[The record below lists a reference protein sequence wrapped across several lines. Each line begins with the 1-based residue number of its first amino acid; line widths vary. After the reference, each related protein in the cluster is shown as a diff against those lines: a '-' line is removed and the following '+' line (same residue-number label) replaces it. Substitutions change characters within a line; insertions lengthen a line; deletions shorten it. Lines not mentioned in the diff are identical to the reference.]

1 MIFYLKMTDYRMLE
15 TVMINAVYKESFG
28 SYKGNPFIEALP
40 DILEPE
46 QVVKKLKGSIKL
58 NHSDCQASSSIRAHL
73 ISQMMGLFFQ
83 PINRHI
89 DLEKKLSI
97 MIREGY
103 VGRNPKD
110 GSLNTHLQNGYERLM
125 SGEDDVIRFPT
136 ATSTARS
143 LAFIGCS
150 GSGKTT
156 TLNKILSTYPQV
168 IYHSDLNFTQIVYLR
183 VDCPHDG
190 SLKSL
195 CLHFFRAIDQ
205 ALDSNYEKKYAL
217 KRHSI
222 ETLLNLMRQI
232 SNHHAIGLLVI
243 DEIQHLS
250 VNKSG
255 GAEKMLNFFVTLV
268 NTVGLPVVMVGTPK
282 ARFIFEGDLR
292 SARRGAGFGSVF
304 WEQMAQEPNIVLADG
319 KIYKSEWNRFTDN
332 LWKYQWLKKADVV
345 LSDDVRNRWY
355 DLSQGIL
362 DIVVKLFV
370 LAQLRAIDS
379 GIERITVKL
388 LQTTYDEDL
397 RPIHPMIE
405 ALQSGRADKIA
416 EFSDLVVPDI
426 DKKLLQLQSKLHQK
440 KSEFDEVSEYQGC
453 ELSIR
458 LHRMLVDMGKDSPVL
473 VPTVKKAVSELH
485 EASMPELMSIILEWS
500 KEVKVGNSN
509 LKDDSQT
516 INRTKK
522 SDYIKPK
529 DWHTLDS
536 EDLRYQFTQK
546 EKDNSFYEHLKD
558 STSLIFDI
566 NDWLPKVS

>member
-1 MIFYLKMTDYRMLE
+1 MI
-15 TVMINAVYKESFG
+15 INAVYKESFG

-40 DILEPE
+40 SILEPE
-46 QVVKKLKGSIKL
+46 QVARNLKGRVDF
-58 NHSDCQASSSIRAHL
+58 NQSDCQASSSVRAHL
-73 ISQMMGLFFQ
+73 ISQMMGQFFQ

-89 DLEKKLSI
+89 DLERKLSV

-110 GSLNTHLQNGYERLM
+110 GSLNTRLQNGYERLM
-125 SGEDDVIRFPT
+125 SGENNAVRFPT
-136 ATSTARS
+136 VTSTARS

-168 IYHSDLNFTQIVYLR
+168 IYHPEFNFTQIVYLR

-205 ALDSNYEKKYAL
+205 ALDSNYEQKYAL

-292 SARRGAGFGSVF
+292 SARRGVGFGSVF
-304 WEQMAQEPNIVLADG
+304 WEQMVQEPNIHLSDG
-319 KIYKSEWNRFTDN
+319 RVIKSEWNSFTDN
-332 LWKYQWLKKADVV
+332 LWKYQWLKKADIT
-345 LSDDVRNRWY
+345 LSEDIRGRWY
-355 DLSQGIL
+355 ELSQGVL

-379 GIERITVKL
+379 GLERITVKL
-388 LQTTYDEDL
+388 LQNTYDEDL
-397 RPIHPMIE
+397 KPIHPMIE
-405 ALQSGRADKIA
+405 ALQSGRVDRIA
-416 EFSDLVVPDI
+416 QFSDLVVPDI
-426 DKKLLQLQSKLHQK
+426 DKKLLQLQSKLDQK
-440 KSEFDEVSEYQGC
+440 RDEFDEVLEYQGH

-458 LHRMLVDMGKDSPVL
+458 LHRMLVYLGQDSPLL
-473 VPTVKKAVSELH
+473 VPTVKKAVAELPG
-485 EASMPELMSIILEWS
+485 ATIADLIPIILDWLKEAKLDLDNNEPKRAS
-500 KEVKVGNSN
+500 KTKVS
-509 LKDDSQT
+509 T
-516 INRTKK
+516 TKSK
-522 SDYIKPK
+522 SIKQK

-536 EDLRYQFTQK
+536 EDLRFQFSQREESET
-546 EKDNSFYEHLKD
+546 FYEHLKTN
-558 STSLIFDI
+558 TSLIFDVD
-566 NDWLPKVS
+566 DWLPKAS

>member
-1 MIFYLKMTDYRMLE
+1 MI
-15 TVMINAVYKESFG
+15 INAVYKESFG

-40 DILEPE
+40 SILEPK
-46 QVVKKLKGSIKL
+46 QVARNLEGRVDF
-58 NHSDCQASSSIRAHL
+58 NQSDCQASSSVRAHL
-73 ISQMMGLFFQ
+73 ISQMMGQFFQ

-89 DLEKKLSI
+89 DLERKLSV

-110 GSLNTHLQNGYERLM
+110 GSLNTRLQNGYERLM
-125 SGEDDVIRFPT
+125 SGENNAVRFPT
-136 ATSTARS
+136 VTSTARS

-168 IYHSDLNFTQIVYLR
+168 IYHPEFNFTQIVYLR

-205 ALDSNYEKKYAL
+205 ALDSNYEQKYAL

-292 SARRGAGFGSVF
+292 SARRGVGFGSVF
-304 WEQMAQEPNIVLADG
+304 WEQMVQEPNIHLSDDRV
-319 KIYKSEWNRFTDN
+319 IKSEWNSFTDN
-332 LWKYQWLKKADVV
+332 LWKYQWLKKADIT
-345 LSDDVRNRWY
+345 LSEDIRDRWY
-355 DLSQGIL
+355 ELSQGVL

-379 GIERITVKL
+379 GLERITVKL
-388 LQTTYDEDL
+388 LQKTYDEDL
-397 RPIHPMIE
+397 KPIHPMIE
-405 ALQSGRADKIA
+405 ALQSGRADRIA
-416 EFSDLVVPDI
+416 QFSDLVVPDI
-426 DKKLLQLQSKLHQK
+426 DKKLLQLQSKLDQK
-440 KSEFDEVSEYQGC
+440 RDEFDEVSEYQGH

-458 LHRMLVDMGKDSPVL
+458 LHRMLVDLGQDSTLL
-473 VPTVKKAVSELH
+473 VPTVKKAVTELP
-485 EASMPELMSIILEWS
+485 EATMVDLIPIILDWLKEAKLDLDNNEPKSAS
-500 KEVKVGNSN
+500 KTKVSN
-509 LKDDSQT
+509 RKP
-516 INRTKK
+516 K
-522 SDYIKPK
+522 SIKHK

-536 EDLRYQFTQK
+536 DDLRFQFSQRDENET
-546 EKDNSFYEHLKD
+546 FYEHLKTN
-558 STSLIFDI
+558 TSLIFDI
-566 NDWLPKVS
+566 DDWLPKAS

>member
-1 MIFYLKMTDYRMLE
+1 MI
-15 TVMINAVYKESFG
+15 INAVYKESFG

-40 DILEPE
+40 SILEPK
-46 QVVKKLKGSIKL
+46 QVARNLEGRVDF
-58 NHSDCQASSSIRAHL
+58 NQSDCQAASSVRAHL
-73 ISQMMGLFFQ
+73 ISQMMGQFFQ

-89 DLEKKLSI
+89 DLERKLSV

-110 GSLNTHLQNGYERLM
+110 GSLNTRLQNGYERLM
-125 SGEDDVIRFPT
+125 SGENNAVRFPT
-136 ATSTARS
+136 VTSTARS

-168 IYHSDLNFTQIVYLR
+168 IYHPEFNFTQIVYLR

-205 ALDSNYEKKYAL
+205 ALDSNYEQKYAL

-292 SARRGAGFGSVF
+292 SARRGVGFGSVF
-304 WEQMAQEPNIVLADG
+304 WEQMVQEPNIHLSDDRV
-319 KIYKSEWNRFTDN
+319 IKSEWNSFTDN
-332 LWKYQWLKKADVV
+332 LWKYQWLKKADIT
-345 LSDDVRNRWY
+345 LSEDIRDRWY
-355 DLSQGIL
+355 ELSQGVL

-379 GIERITVKL
+379 GLERITVKL
-388 LQTTYDEDL
+388 LQNTYEEDL
-397 RPIHPMIE
+397 KPIHPMIE
-405 ALQSGRADKIA
+405 ALQSGRADRIA
-416 EFSDLVVPDI
+416 QFSDLVVPDI
-426 DKKLLQLQSKLHQK
+426 DKKLLQLQSKLDQK
-440 KSEFDEVSEYQGC
+440 RDEFDEVSEYQGH

-458 LHRMLVDMGKDSPVL
+458 LHRMLVDLGQDSTLL
-473 VPTVKKAVSELH
+473 VPTVKKAVTELP
-485 EASMPELMSIILEWS
+485 EATMVDLIPIILDWLKVDKVDSDDTNTVSRAKVS
-500 KEVKVGNSN
+500 K
-509 LKDDSQT
+509 
-516 INRTKK
+516 
-522 SDYIKPK
+522 IKPKSIKQK

-536 EDLRYQFTQK
+536 DDLRFQFSQK
-546 EKDNSFYEHLKD
+546 DESETFYEHLKTN
-558 STSLIFDI
+558 TSLIFDVD
-566 NDWLPKVS
+566 DWLPKAS

>member
-1 MIFYLKMTDYRMLE
+1 MVNAIYR
-15 TVMINAVYKESFG
+15 ESFG

-40 DILEPE
+40 AVLEPE
-46 QVVKKLKGSIKL
+46 QVSKKLKGFVDCYD
-58 NHSDCQASSSIRAHL
+58 SDKQASSSVRGHL
-73 ISQMMGLFFQ
+73 ISQLMNQFFQ

-103 VGRNPKD
+103 IGRNPND
-110 GSLNTHLQNGYERLM
+110 GSLSTHLQNGYERLM
-125 SGEDDVIRFPT
+125 SGVDDAIRFPSV
-136 ATSTARS
+136 TSTARS

-168 IYHSDLNFTQIVYLR
+168 IYHSEFNFTQIVYLR
-183 VDCPHDG
+183 IDCPHDG

-205 ALDSNYEKKYAL
+205 ALSSNYEKKYAL
-217 KRHSI
+217 KRHGI

-282 ARFIFEGDLR
+282 ARFIFEDDLR
-292 SARRGAGFGSVF
+292 SARRGAGFGSIF
-304 WEQMAQEPNIVLADG
+304 WEQMKQDRNIELSDG
-319 KIYKSEWNRFTDN
+319 RLIKSEWNRFTDS
-332 LWKYQWLKKADVV
+332 LWKLQWLRKADIT
-345 LSDDVRNRWY
+345 LTDEIRECWY

-362 DIVVKLFV
+362 DIVVKIFV

-379 GIERITVKL
+379 GLERITVKL
-388 LQTTYDEDL
+388 LQKTYDEDL
-397 RPIHPMIE
+397 KPVHLMIE
-405 ALQSGRADKIA
+405 ALRSGQVDKI
-416 EFSDLVVPDI
+416 EKFSDLVVPDI
-426 DKKLLQLQSKLHQK
+426 DKKLLRLQSLLNEK
-440 KSEFDEVSEYQGC
+440 KVEFDEISEYQGH
-453 ELSIR
+453 EMSIR
-458 LHRMLVDMGKDSPVL
+458 LHRTLVNMEQNSSLL
-473 VPTVKKAVSELH
+473 VPTVKKAIQELPN
-485 EASMPELMSIILEWS
+485 ASISDLMYIVLEW
-500 KEVKVGNSN
+500 
-509 LKDDSQT
+509 LKDEKHNKT
-516 INRTKK
+516 ISTVGTKHSK
-522 SDYIKPK
+522 TKATLIKQK
-529 DWHTLDS
+529 DWHTLET
-536 EDLRYQFTQK
+536 EDLRFQFTQK
-546 EKDNSFYEHLKD
+546 DTDGLLYDHLKK
-558 STSLIFDI
+558 STVLIFDV

>member
-1 MIFYLKMTDYRMLE
+1 MI
-15 TVMINAVYKESFG
+15 INAVYKESFG

-40 DILEPE
+40 SILEPK
-46 QVVKKLKGSIKL
+46 QVARNLEGRVDF
-58 NHSDCQASSSIRAHL
+58 NQSDCQASSSVRAHL
-73 ISQMMGLFFQ
+73 ISQMMGQFFQ

-89 DLEKKLSI
+89 DLERKLSV

-110 GSLNTHLQNGYERLM
+110 GSLNTRLQNGYERLM
-125 SGEDDVIRFPT
+125 SGENNAVRFPT
-136 ATSTARS
+136 VTSTARS

-168 IYHSDLNFTQIVYLR
+168 IYHPEFNFTQIVYLR

-205 ALDSNYEKKYAL
+205 ALGSNYEQKYAL

-292 SARRGAGFGSVF
+292 SARRGVGFGSVF
-304 WEQMAQEPNIVLADG
+304 WEQMVQEPNIHLSDDRV
-319 KIYKSEWNRFTDN
+319 IKSEWNSFTDN
-332 LWKYQWLKKADVV
+332 LWKYQWLKKADIT
-345 LSDDVRNRWY
+345 LSEDIRDRWY
-355 DLSQGIL
+355 ELSQGVL

-379 GIERITVKL
+379 GLERITVKL
-388 LQTTYDEDL
+388 LQNTYEEHL
-397 RPIHPMIE
+397 KPIHPMIE
-405 ALQSGRADKIA
+405 ALQSGRADRIA
-416 EFSDLVVPDI
+416 QFSDLVVPDI
-426 DKKLLQLQSKLHQK
+426 DKKLLQLQSKLDQK
-440 KSEFDEVSEYQGC
+440 RDEFDEVSEYQGH

-458 LHRMLVDMGKDSPVL
+458 LHRMLVDLGQDSTLL
-473 VPTVKKAVSELH
+473 VPTVKKAVTELP
-485 EASMPELMSIILEWS
+485 EATMVDLIPIILDWLKADKVDSDDTNTVSRAKVS
-500 KEVKVGNSN
+500 K
-509 LKDDSQT
+509 
-516 INRTKK
+516 
-522 SDYIKPK
+522 IKPKSIKQK

-536 EDLRYQFTQK
+536 DDLRFQFSQK
-546 EKDNSFYEHLKD
+546 DESETFYEHLKTN
-558 STSLIFDI
+558 TSLIFDVD
-566 NDWLPKVS
+566 DWLPKAS

>member
-1 MIFYLKMTDYRMLE
+1 
-15 TVMINAVYKESFG
+15 MINAVYKESFG

-40 DILEPE
+40 SILEPK
-46 QVVKKLKGSIKL
+46 QVAQYLKGSVDF
-58 NHSDCQASSSIRAHL
+58 NQSDCQASSSIRAHL
-73 ISQMMGLFFQ
+73 ISQMMGQFFQ

-89 DLEKKLSI
+89 DLERKLSV

-103 VGRNPKD
+103 VGRNPTD

-125 SGEDDVIRFPT
+125 LGEDNAVRFPT
-136 ATSTARS
+136 VTSTARS

-168 IYHSDLNFTQIVYLR
+168 IYHPKFNFTQIVYLR

-205 ALDSNYEKKYAL
+205 ALDSNYEQKYAL
-217 KRHSI
+217 KRHSV

-304 WEQMAQEPNIVLADG
+304 WEQMAKEANMTLSDG
-319 KIYKSEWNRFTDN
+319 RVYKSEWNSFTDN
-332 LWKYQWLKKADVV
+332 LWKYQWLKKADII
-345 LSDDVRNRWY
+345 LSDNIRECWY
-355 DLSQGIL
+355 ELSQGIL

-370 LAQLRAIDS
+370 LAQFRAIDS
-379 GIERITVKL
+379 GLERITVKL

-397 RPIHPMIE
+397 KPIHPMIE
-405 ALQSGRADKIA
+405 ALQSGRSDRIA
-416 EFSDLVVPDI
+416 QFSDLVVPNI
-426 DKKLLQLQSKLHQK
+426 DKKLLQLQSKLDQK
-440 KSEFDEVSEYQGC
+440 RDEFDEVSEYQGH

-458 LHRMLVDMGKDSPVL
+458 LHRILVDMGKDSPLL
-473 VPTVKKAVSELH
+473 VPTVKKAVSVLPKATMEDL
-485 EASMPELMSIILEWS
+485 MPIILDWL
-500 KEVKVGNSN
+500 KETKIESSS
-509 LKDDSQT
+509 LKDDSKGKES
-516 INRTKK
+516 IKK
-522 SDYIKPK
+522 PKSIKQK

-536 EDLRYQFTQK
+536 NDLRFQFNQRGKNET
-546 EKDNSFYEHLKD
+546 FYKYLKAN
-558 STSLIFDI
+558 TSLIFDI
-566 NDWLPKVS
+566 NDWLPKVG

>member
-1 MIFYLKMTDYRMLE
+1 
-15 TVMINAVYKESFG
+15 MINAVYRESFG

-40 DILEPE
+40 AVLEPR
-46 QVVKKLKGSIKL
+46 QVAEKIQGVI
-58 NHSDCQASSSIRAHL
+58 NFTTSDTQASASVRAHL
-73 ISQMMGLFFQ
+73 ISQMMGQFFY

-110 GSLNTHLQNGYERLM
+110 GSLNTRLQNGYERLM
-125 SGEDDVIRFPT
+125 SGEDDSFRFPT
-136 ATSTARS
+136 STSTARS

-168 IYHSDLNFTQIVYLR
+168 IYHSELNFTQIVYLR

-217 KRHSI
+217 KRHGI

-232 SNHHAIGLLVI
+232 SNHHAIGILVI

-250 VNKSG
+250 INKSG

-282 ARFIFEGDLR
+282 ARFIFEADLR

-304 WEQMAQEPNIVLADG
+304 WEQMKQEPDIQLDDG
-319 KIYKSEWNRFTDN
+319 KMRRSEWNQFTDK
-332 LWKYQWLKKADVV
+332 LWRLQWLKKADVI
-345 LSDDVRNRWY
+345 LANQVRERWY

-362 DIVVKLFV
+362 DIAVKIFV
-370 LAQLRAIDS
+370 LAQLRAIDH
-379 GIERITVKL
+379 GIERITVPL

-397 RPIHPMIE
+397 RPIHPMID
-405 ALQSGRADKIA
+405 ALRSGRADKIA
-416 EFSDLVVPDI
+416 QFSDLVIPDI
-426 DKKLLQLQSKLHQK
+426 DKKLLTLQSHLQERRA
-440 KSEFDEVSEYQGC
+440 EFDEVSEYQGH
-453 ELSIR
+453 EMSIR
-458 LHRMLVDMGKDSPVL
+458 LHRMLVDIGQESPLL
-473 VPTVKKAVSELH
+473 VPTVKKVIQELPN
-485 EASMPELMSIILEWS
+485 ASLSDLIVVVLEW
-500 KEVKVGNSN
+500 
-509 LKDDSQT
+509 LKDEKLDES
-516 INRTKK
+516 ISTKK
-522 SDYIKPK
+522 IKPRRSKAKASLLKQK
-529 DWHTLDS
+529 DWHTLDN
-536 EDLRYQFTQK
+536 EDLRFQFSQK
-546 EKDNSFYEHLKD
+546 NKEEMLYDHLKT
-558 STSLIFDI
+558 STNLIFDI

>member
-1 MIFYLKMTDYRMLE
+1 MI
-15 TVMINAVYKESFG
+15 INAVYKESFG

-40 DILEPE
+40 SILEPK
-46 QVVKKLKGSIKL
+46 QVARNLEGRVDF
-58 NHSDCQASSSIRAHL
+58 NQSDCQASSSVRAHL
-73 ISQMMGLFFQ
+73 ISQMMGQFFQ

-89 DLEKKLSI
+89 DLERKLSV

-110 GSLNTHLQNGYERLM
+110 GSLNTRLQNGYERLM
-125 SGEDDVIRFPT
+125 SGENNAVRFPT
-136 ATSTARS
+136 VTSTARS

-168 IYHSDLNFTQIVYLR
+168 IYHPEFNFTQIVYLR

-205 ALDSNYEKKYAL
+205 ALDSNYEQKYAL
-217 KRHSI
+217 KRHSV

-292 SARRGAGFGSVF
+292 SARRGVGFGSVF
-304 WEQMAQEPNIVLADG
+304 WEQMVQEPNIHLSDDRV
-319 KIYKSEWNRFTDN
+319 IKSEWNSFTDN
-332 LWKYQWLKKADVV
+332 LWKYQWLKKADIT
-345 LSDDVRNRWY
+345 LSEDIRDRWY
-355 DLSQGIL
+355 ELSQGVL

-379 GIERITVKL
+379 GLERITVKL
-388 LQTTYDEDL
+388 LQNTYDEDL
-397 RPIHPMIE
+397 KPIHPMIE
-405 ALQSGRADKIA
+405 ALQSGRSDRIA
-416 EFSDLVVPDI
+416 QFSDLVVPDI
-426 DKKLLQLQSKLHQK
+426 DKKLLQLQSKLDQK
-440 KSEFDEVSEYQGC
+440 RDEFDEVSEYQGH

-458 LHRMLVDMGKDSPVL
+458 LHRMLVDLGQDSTLL
-473 VPTVKKAVSELH
+473 VPTVKKAVTELP
-485 EASMPELMSIILEWS
+485 EATMVDLIPIILDWLKEAKLDLDNNEPKSAS
-500 KEVKVGNSN
+500 KAKVS
-509 LKDDSQT
+509 K
-516 INRTKK
+516 
-522 SDYIKPK
+522 IKPKSIKQK

-536 EDLRYQFTQK
+536 DDLRFQFSQK
-546 EKDNSFYEHLKD
+546 DESETFYEHLKTN
-558 STSLIFDI
+558 TSLIFAVD
-566 NDWLPKVS
+566 DWLPKAS

>member
-1 MIFYLKMTDYRMLE
+1 
-15 TVMINAVYKESFG
+15 MINAVYRESFG

-40 DILEPE
+40 AVLEPR
-46 QVVKKLKGSIKL
+46 QVAEKIQGVIDFTT
-58 NHSDCQASSSIRAHL
+58 SDTQASASVRAHL
-73 ISQMMGLFFQ
+73 ISQMMGQFFY

-110 GSLNTHLQNGYERLM
+110 GSLNTRLQNGYERLM
-125 SGEDDVIRFPT
+125 SGEDDSFRFPT
-136 ATSTARS
+136 STSTARS

-168 IYHSDLNFTQIVYLR
+168 IYHSELNFTQIVYLR

-217 KRHSI
+217 KRHGI

-319 KIYKSEWNRFTDN
+319 KTYKSEWNRFTDN
-332 LWKYQWLKKADVV
+332 LWKHQWLKKADVI
-345 LSDDVRNRWY
+345 LSDDVRGRWY

-379 GIERITVKL
+379 GLERITVKL

-416 EFSDLVVPDI
+416 QFSDLVIPDI

-440 KSEFDEVSEYQGC
+440 KFEFDEVSEYQGC

-458 LHRMLVDMGKDSPVL
+458 LHRMLVDMGQDSSLL
-473 VPTVKKAVSELH
+473 VPTVKQAVSELP
-485 EASMPELMSIILEWS
+485 EASMADLIPIILEWLKEIKAENSALQSDS
-500 KEVKVGNSN
+500 KTSG
-509 LKDDSQT
+509 
-516 INRTKK
+516 RTKRSK
-522 SDYIKPK
+522 SIKQT

-546 EKDNSFYEHLKD
+546 EQDNSFYEHLKD

>member
-1 MIFYLKMTDYRMLE
+1 MI
-15 TVMINAVYKESFG
+15 INAVYKESFG

-40 DILEPE
+40 SILEPK
-46 QVVKKLKGSIKL
+46 QVARNLEGRVDF
-58 NHSDCQASSSIRAHL
+58 NQSDCQASSSVRAHL
-73 ISQMMGLFFQ
+73 ISQMMGQFFQ

-89 DLEKKLSI
+89 DLERKLSV

-110 GSLNTHLQNGYERLM
+110 GSLNTRLQNGYERLM
-125 SGEDDVIRFPT
+125 SGENNAVRFPT
-136 ATSTARS
+136 VTSTARS

-168 IYHSDLNFTQIVYLR
+168 IYHPEFNFTQIVYLR

-205 ALDSNYEKKYAL
+205 ALGSNYEQKYAL

-292 SARRGAGFGSVF
+292 SARRGVGFGSVF
-304 WEQMAQEPNIVLADG
+304 WEQMVQEPNIHLSDDRV
-319 KIYKSEWNRFTDN
+319 IKSEWNSFTDN
-332 LWKYQWLKKADVV
+332 LWKYQWLKKADIT
-345 LSDDVRNRWY
+345 LSEDIRDRWY
-355 DLSQGIL
+355 ELSQGVL

-379 GIERITVKL
+379 GLERITVKL
-388 LQTTYDEDL
+388 LQNTYEEHL
-397 RPIHPMIE
+397 KPIHPMIE
-405 ALQSGRADKIA
+405 ALQSGRADRIA
-416 EFSDLVVPDI
+416 QFSDLVVPDI
-426 DKKLLQLQSKLHQK
+426 DKKLLQLQSKLDQK
-440 KSEFDEVSEYQGC
+440 RDEFDEVSEYQGH

-458 LHRMLVDMGKDSPVL
+458 LHRMLVDLGQDSTLL
-473 VPTVKKAVSELH
+473 VPTVKKAVTELP
-485 EASMPELMSIILEWS
+485 EATMVDLIPIILDWLKADKVDSDDTNTVSRAKVS
-500 KEVKVGNSN
+500 K
-509 LKDDSQT
+509 
-516 INRTKK
+516 
-522 SDYIKPK
+522 IKPKSIKQK

-536 EDLRYQFTQK
+536 DDLRFQFSQK
-546 EKDNSFYEHLKD
+546 DESETFYEHLKTN
-558 STSLIFDI
+558 TSLIFDI
-566 NDWLPKVS
+566 DDWLPKAS